1 MRIFKEVI
9 FTFIL
14 KKKKDIMFF
23 LMLSI
28 LTVKLNICSCY
39 KMADTGGTEHS
50 QDPDEVPEEDL
61 DDELQTLLHFSKHG
75 DGRRAQPWEQWTFR
89 EKANYLMDRIFLGFL
104 ILFLIVLLFE
114 CTYKMWYVSN
124 VKKMA
129 QFVSD
134 SVIFLFDWL
143 FTQERQEE
151 IAEL

>member
-1 MRIFKEVI
+1 
-9 FTFIL
+9 
-14 KKKKDIMFF
+14 MF
-23 LMLSI
+23 L
-28 LTVKLNICSCY
+28 LTLLNLIVKLTICSCY
-39 KMADTGGTEHS
+39 KMADAGGTERS
-50 QDPDEVPEEDL
+50 QDPEVPEEDL

-89 EKANYLMDRIFLGFL
+89 EKANYLMDRIFLGVL
-104 ILFLIVLLFE
+104 ILFLIVLLCE

-124 VKKMA
+124 MKKMA

-151 IAEL
+151 LAEL